1 MPTTS
6 PMINTTRADFFE
18 AIGRGSSRAEN
29 DQDAENI
36 SETRIRVPIVRSLAA
51 DLITPVSAYLTLRG
65 ESTHSFLF
73 ESVEGGER
81 LARYSF
87 VGVRPSL
94 LIRSVGQR
102 SEIEHKTGPDS
113 GRIDTVDG
121 DPRDLL
127 RTLINR
133 AKLVEAPG
141 LPRFLGGAVG
151 FFAYD
156 SVRLVE
162 AIPRTLED
170 PLATPDLCLALHDEV
185 LAFDHRSGV
194 VHLVR
199 IVELSPADDKANLDA
214 LFDEA
219 NVALA
224 ELEERL
230 QVPGTASLRIAPGA
244 HSKQAEHPAPQFRS
258 SIDKESFEAAV
269 QRCQEHIRAGDIFQV
284 VLSRRLSCPLS
295 ADPFSVYRAL
305 RILNPSPY
313 LFFLELG
320 EHTLAGA
327 SPEMLVR
334 VEGQTVQTM
343 PIAGTRRRGDT
354 VEHDEA
360 LAVELQE
367 DPKELAEH
375 EMLVDLGRN
384 DIGRISTF
392 GSVRVAQHREV
403 QRFSHVMHLVSRVV
417 GELSPDHDAL
427 DALYACFPAGTVSG
441 APKVRAMEIIET
453 EEPTSRGVYAGA
465 VGYLDYRGDLDTCIA
480 IRTVVAC
487 QGEAHVQAG
496 AGIVIDS
503 VPEREFEETAN
514 KAGAL
519 VDAIGWAESGALD
532 LGPPKEATKG
542 PHEEP
547 SC

>member
-1 MPTTS
+1 
-6 PMINTTRADFFE
+6 
-18 AIGRGSSRAEN
+18 
-29 DQDAENI
+29 
-36 SETRIRVPIVRSLAA
+36 
-51 DLITPVSAYLTLRG
+51 
-65 ESTHSFLF
+65 
-73 ESVEGGER
+73 
-81 LARYSF
+81 
-87 VGVRPSL
+87 
-94 LIRSVGQR
+94 
-102 SEIEHKTGPDS
+102 
-113 GRIDTVDG
+113 
-121 DPRDLL
+121 
-127 RTLINR
+127 
-133 AKLVEAPG
+133 
-141 LPRFLGGAVG
+141 
-151 FFAYD
+151 
-156 SVRLVE
+156 
-162 AIPRTLED
+162 
-170 PLATPDLCLALHDEV
+170 V

-199 IVELSPADDKANLDA
+199 IVEAATGDDDSTLGALYQEAVESLS
-214 LFDEA
+214 
-219 NVALA
+219 

-230 QVPGTASLRIAPGA
+230 QSPGLASLRIAPG
-244 HSKQAEHPAPQFRS
+244 SPTEGPGDPGPSFRS
-258 SIDKESFEAAV
+258 SIDQQSFEAAV
-269 QRCQEHIRAGDIFQV
+269 LRCQELIRAGDIFQV

-313 LFFLELG
+313 LFFVELG
-320 EHTLAGA
+320 EHTLVGA

-334 VEGQTVQTM
+334 VEGKTVQTM
-343 PIAGTRRRGDT
+343 PIAGTRRRG
-354 VEHDEA
+354 ENPEEDEA
-360 LAVELQE
+360 LAVELQA

-384 DIGRISTF
+384 DIGRISAF
-392 GSVRVAQHREV
+392 GTVRVAEHREV

-417 GELSPDHDAL
+417 GELASEYDAL

-441 APKVRAMEIIET
+441 APKVRAMEIIES
-453 EEPTSRGVYAGA
+453 EEPTARGVYAGA

-519 VDAIGWAESGALD
+519 VDAIRWAESGALD
-532 LGPPKEATKG
+532 ITPESAARGSTGK
-542 PHEEP
+542 EP